1 VFEIK
6 VGIFCNMS
14 NSGGGGQ
21 EAEVS
26 NGCGVLD
33 GGEGRGGTFVSDS
46 GEV

>member
-1 VFEIK
+1 
-6 VGIFCNMS
+6 M
-14 NSGGGGQ
+14 GGREQ

-26 NGCGVLD
+26 NGCGVLEYGGGS

>member
-1 VFEIK
+1 
-6 VGIFCNMS
+6 M
-14 NSGGGGQ
+14 GGREQ

-33 GGEGRGGTFVSDS
+33 GGGSGGEGRGGTFVSDS